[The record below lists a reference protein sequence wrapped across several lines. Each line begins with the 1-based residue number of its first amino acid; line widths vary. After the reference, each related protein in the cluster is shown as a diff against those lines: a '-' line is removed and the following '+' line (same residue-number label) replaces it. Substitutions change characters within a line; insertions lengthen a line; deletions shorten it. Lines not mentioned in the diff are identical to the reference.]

1 MKNTR
6 LAWMLALL
14 LLGTSCRTDDSDSAT
29 PPETVRPFTLEEA
42 LAACGQARSQ
52 TRAADDEGVLAP
64 GETDIFWET
73 AAYSQNEYGASYD
86 VEIFVDRC
94 YRTVWTLPDGRSLG
108 DLILP
113 RLVVVKAAEI
123 YERTTT
129 AYLAY
134 YIPDP
139 DESRSPVDDPAAGL
153 LNSLPKP
160 GFSGRILYT
169 SLAGFPVAA
178 AKYGDGEL
186 LDHAFLFEE
195 TDSLSILRS
204 IEHYNRLV
212 ADIRVS
218 PVRENGYEET
228 RSNPND
234 GTTEETTAETTDKMK
249 DGGEVG
255 EVVVVAFPKRPKL
268 DITPD
273 IDWKNFRPT
282 DPVGLVPPGR
292 PGAGPG
298 GNSGRDNSDSDDS
311 NKDGYSKNPNIR
323 VYDDVTQELL
333 DELYDDCMGQT
344 LLKSI
349 KNVSIYIDDIPQ
361 ADLDKYS
368 QHDIDLTKY
377 LGNNCAVPFY
387 KDNSLESVKIFFAD
401 GGANGRKRGY
411 VLMEELIHA
420 YQRQA
425 LSRDDYNNQ
434 KLNNEIEAKLGWF
447 LYLNRENEGL
457 NRVEDNYDGQLGTGG
472 TKIFR
477 DLSWYIQYPEDS
489 LFQKLYQQAI
499 ESLREIETYSNNY
512 PESVSARHFELLL
525 ELMKNCLLL

>member
-42 LAACGQARSQ
+42 FATCEQARSQ

-178 AKYGDGEL
+178 AKYRDGEL

-228 RSNPND
+228 RTVDSED
-234 GTTEETTAETTDKMK
+234 GLPK
-249 DGGEVG
+249 DGSTIISPIEVIVSNDEG
-255 EVVVVAFPKRPKL
+255 DTAPE
-268 DITPD
+268 ITIPIIPD
-273 IDWKNFRPT
+273 IDWKNFRPV

-298 GNSGRDNSDSDDS
+298 GNSGKDNSDS

-361 ADLDKYS
+361 ADLDRYS
-368 QHDIDLTKY
+368 SDKLDQY
-377 LGNNCAVPFY
+377 LGKNGALPIYNNGT
-387 KDNSLESVKIFFAD
+387 LETVKIFFAD

-434 KLNNEIEAKLGWF
+434 KLNNEIEAKVGWV
-447 LYLNRENEGL
+447 LYQERKYSMEHTET
-457 NRVEDNYDGQLGTGG
+457 NYDRQLGKGG
-472 TKIFR
+472 IRIFQA
-477 DLSWYIQYPEDS
+477 LSGLRQTPSDP
-489 LFQKLYQQAI
+489 LFSQLYMRAI
-499 ESLREIETYSNNY
+499 KSLRTIGSYSNIEKY
-512 PESVSARHFELLL
+512 PESESARDFDLLL
-525 ELMKNCLLL
+525 DLMKNCLQL

>member
-1 MKNTR
+1 MKYSR

-42 LAACGQARSQ
+42 FATCEQARSQ

-113 RLVVVKAAEI
+113 RLVIVKAAEI

-218 PVRENGYEET
+218 PVRENGYDET

-234 GTTEETTAETTDKMK
+234 GTTEETTDEMIN
-249 DGGEVG
+249 GEEIG
-255 EVVVVAFPKRPKL
+255 EVVVVASPKRPKL

-298 GNSGRDNSDSDDS
+298 GNSGKDNSDSDDS

-361 ADLDKYS
+361 ADLDQYH

-377 LGNNCAVPFY
+377 LGNNCTVPFY

-401 GGANGRKRGY
+401 GGAKGRKRGY

-420 YQRQA
+420 YQHQA

-434 KLNNEIEAKLGWF
+434 RLNNEIEAKVGWF
-447 LYLNRENEGL
+447 LYQDRRYEGICHTQ
-457 NRVEDNYDGQLGTGG
+457 VDYDRQLGTGG
-472 TKIFR
+472 TPIFQI
-477 DLSWYIQYPEDS
+477 LSIYVKYPEEIPS
-489 LFQKLYQQAI
+489 RLYEQAI
-499 ESLREIETYSNNY
+499 QALRTIETYSSEKY
-512 PESVSARHFELLL
+512 PESEKARNFDLLL
-525 ELMKNCLLL
+525 DLMKNCLQL

>member
-6 LAWMLALL
+6 LPWMLALL
-14 LLGTSCRTDDSDSAT
+14 LFGSSCRTDDSDLPS
-29 PPETVRPFTLEEA
+29 PPETPRRFPLEEA
-42 LAACGQARSQ
+42 RATCERPRPL
-52 TRAADDEGVLAP
+52 TRATDEGVLYP

-73 AAYSQNEYGASYD
+73 AAYSQNPYCASYD

-94 YRTVWTLPDGRSLG
+94 YQTVWTLPDGRRIG

-139 DESRSPVDDPAAGL
+139 DEARSPIDDPAAGL
-153 LNSLPKP
+153 LNSLPKT

-169 SLAGFPVAA
+169 SLSGYPVAA

-186 LDHAFLFEE
+186 VDHAFLFER
-195 TDSLSILRS
+195 TDTLSILQA
-204 IEHYNRLV
+204 IERYNRLV

-218 PVRENGYEET
+218 RIRESGYEET

-234 GTTEETTAETTDKMK
+234 GLINGDEIEDI
-249 DGGEVG
+249 
-255 EVVVVAFPKRPKL
+255 VVVAPKRPKF
-268 DITPD
+268 DIIPD

-282 DPVGLVPPGR
+282 NPIDLVPPGR

-298 GNSGRDNSDSDDS
+298 GNSGRDNTDNDNS

-323 VYDDVTQELL
+323 VYDDITQELL

-361 ADLDKYS
+361 ADLDQYR
-368 QHDIDLTKY
+368 QHDIDLTKH
-377 LGNNCAVPFY
+377 LGKNRSVALY
-387 KDNSLESVKIFFAD
+387 TDNSLESVKIFFAD
-401 GGANGRKRGY
+401 GRANGEKRGY

-425 LSRDDYNNQ
+425 LSRDDFNNQ
-434 KLNNEIEAKLGWF
+434 KLNNEVEAKLGWF
-447 LYLNRENEGL
+447 LYLNRKNEGIDQ
-457 NRVEDNYDGQLGTGG
+457 VEDNYDSQLGTGG
-472 TKIFR
+472 TRVFSS
-477 DLSWYIQYPEDS
+477 LSRHYQHPEQS
-489 LFQKLYQQAI
+489 SFLQLYEEATRA
-499 ESLREIETYSNNY
+499 LRTIKAYSNIKNY
-512 PESVSARHFELLL
+512 PESESARNFELLL
-525 ELMKNCLLL
+525 ELMKNCLQL

>member
-42 LAACGQARSQ
+42 LAACEQSRSQ

-234 GTTEETTAETTDKMK
+234 GTTEETTAETTDKIK

-255 EVVVVAFPKRPKL
+255 EVVVVASPKRPKL

-344 LLKSI
+344 LLNSI

-361 ADLDKYS
+361 ADLDRYS
-368 QHDIDLTKY
+368 SDKLDQY
-377 LGNNCAVPFY
+377 LGKNGALPIYNNGT
-387 KDNSLESVKIFFAD
+387 LETVKIFFAD

-434 KLNNEIEAKLGWF
+434 KLNNEIEAKVGWV
-447 LYLNRENEGL
+447 LYQERKYSMEHTET
-457 NRVEDNYDGQLGTGG
+457 NYDRQLGKGG
-472 TKIFR
+472 IRIFQA
-477 DLSWYIQYPEDS
+477 LSGLRQTPSDP
-489 LFQKLYQQAI
+489 LFSQLYMRAI
-499 ESLREIETYSNNY
+499 KSLRTIGSYSNIEKY
-512 PESVSARHFELLL
+512 PESESARDFDLLL
-525 ELMKNCLLL
+525 DLMKNCLQL

>member
-1 MKNTR
+1 MRNTR

-42 LAACGQARSQ
+42 FATCEQARSQ

-228 RSNPND
+228 RTVDSED
-234 GTTEETTAETTDKMK
+234 GLPK
-249 DGGEVG
+249 DGSTIISPIEVIVSNDEG
-255 EVVVVAFPKRPKL
+255 DTAPE
-268 DITPD
+268 ITIPIIPD
-273 IDWKNFRPT
+273 IDWKNFRPV

-298 GNSGRDNSDSDDS
+298 GNSGKDNSDS

-344 LLKSI
+344 LLKSFNHPVI
-349 KNVSIYIDDIPQ
+349 IQIEDNPQ
-361 ADLDKYS
+361 YNE
-368 QHDIDLTKY
+368 T
-377 LGNNCAVPFY
+377 NPFY
-387 KDNSLESVKIFFAD
+387 INNELAHTTIHFGD
-401 GGANGRKRGY
+401 GGPKGEKRRY

-420 YQRQA
+420 YQYQRIP
-425 LSRDDYNNQ
+425 LDDFRAQ
-434 KLNNEIEAKLGWF
+434 KLNKEIESKLGWF
-447 LYLNRENEGL
+447 LFEEKNSVDSNMFFER
-457 NRVEDNYDGQLGTGG
+457 DFDSQLGRNG
-472 TKIFR
+472 TASFHVLAASYNSDNKFLYDYAYNEAIF
-477 DLSWYIQYPEDS
+477 
-489 LFQKLYQQAI
+489 
-499 ESLREIETYSNNY
+499 SLRTIAAYRNYS
-512 PESVSARHFELLL
+512 ESQDARNFNLLL
-525 ELMKNCLLL
+525 ELLKNCLDS

>member
-1 MKNTR
+1 MRNTR

-42 LAACGQARSQ
+42 LAACEQARSQ

-268 DITPD
+268 DIIPD

-298 GNSGRDNSDSDDS
+298 GNSGKDNSDS

-344 LLKSI
+344 LLNSI
-349 KNVSIYIDDIPQ
+349 DHRVCIKIEDNP
-361 ADLDKYS
+361 KYNE
-368 QHDIDLTKY
+368 TE
-377 LGNNCAVPFY
+377 PFY
-387 KDNSLESVKIFFAD
+387 INDKLALTTIHFGD
-401 GGANGRKRGY
+401 GGPKGEKRRY

-420 YQRQA
+420 YQYQRIP
-425 LSRDDYNNQ
+425 LDDFRAQ
-434 KLNNEIEAKLGWF
+434 KLNKEIESKLGWF
-447 LYLNRENEGL
+447 LFEKKNSVDSNMFFER
-457 NRVEDNYDGQLGTGG
+457 DFDSQLGRNG
-472 TKIFR
+472 TASFHVLAASYNSDNKFLYDYAYNEAIF
-477 DLSWYIQYPEDS
+477 
-489 LFQKLYQQAI
+489 
-499 ESLREIETYSNNY
+499 SLRTIAAYRNYS
-512 PESVSARHFELLL
+512 ESQDARNFNLLL
-525 ELMKNCLLL
+525 ELLKNCLDS

>member
-1 MKNTR
+1 MKNSR

-29 PPETVRPFTLEEA
+29 PPETVRRFSLEEA
-42 LAACGQARSQ
+42 LAACEQARSQ
-52 TRAADDEGVLAP
+52 TRAANDEGVLAP

-94 YRTVWTLPDGRSLG
+94 YQTVRTLPDGRSLG

-195 TDSLSILRS
+195 TDSFSILRS

-228 RSNPND
+228 RTVNSED
-234 GTTEETTAETTDKMK
+234 GLPK
-249 DGGEVG
+249 DGSTIISPVEVIVSNDEG
-255 EVVVVAFPKRPKL
+255 DTAPE
-268 DITPD
+268 ITIPIIPD

-282 DPVGLVPPGR
+282 NPVGLVPPGR

-311 NKDGYSKNPNIR
+311 NRDGYSKNPNIR

-349 KNVSIYIDDIPQ
+349 NHNISIYIDNIPQ
-361 ADLDKYS
+361 ADLDRYS
-368 QHDIDLTKY
+368 SNNLDQY
-377 LGNNCAVPFY
+377 LGKNGALPIYNNGT
-387 KDNSLESVKIFFAD
+387 LETIKIFFAD
-401 GGANGRKRGY
+401 GGAKGRKRGY

-425 LSRDDYNNQ
+425 LSRNDYNNQ
-434 KLNNEIEAKLGWF
+434 KLNNEIEAKVGWF
-447 LYLNRENEGL
+447 LYLNRKNEGID
-457 NRVEDNYDGQLGTGG
+457 RVEDNYDSQLGTGG
-472 TKIFR
+472 TRVFSS
-477 DLSWYIQYPEDS
+477 LSRHYQHPEQS
-489 LFQKLYQQAI
+489 SFLQLYEEATRA
-499 ESLREIETYSNNY
+499 LRTIKAYSNTKNY
-512 PESVSARHFELLL
+512 PESESARNFELLL
-525 ELMKNCLLL
+525 ELMKNCLQL

>member
-6 LAWMLALL
+6 LPWMLALL
-14 LLGTSCRTDDSDSAT
+14 LFGSSCRTDDSDLPS
-29 PPETVRPFTLEEA
+29 PPETPRRFPLEEA
-42 LAACGQARSQ
+42 RATCEQPRPL
-52 TRAADDEGVLAP
+52 TRATDEGVLYP

-73 AAYSQNEYGASYD
+73 AAYSQNPYCASYD

-94 YRTVWTLPDGRSLG
+94 YQTVWTLPDGRRIG

-139 DESRSPVDDPAAGL
+139 DEARSPIDDPAAGL
-153 LNSLPKP
+153 LNSLPKT

-169 SLAGFPVAA
+169 SLSGYPVAA

-186 LDHAFLFEE
+186 VDHAFLFER
-195 TDSLSILRS
+195 TDTLSILQA
-204 IEHYNRLV
+204 IERYNRLV

-218 PVRENGYEET
+218 RIRESGYEET

-234 GTTEETTAETTDKMK
+234 GLINGDEIEDI
-249 DGGEVG
+249 
-255 EVVVVAFPKRPKL
+255 VVVAPKRPKF
-268 DITPD
+268 DIIPD

-282 DPVGLVPPGR
+282 NPIDLVPPGR

-298 GNSGRDNSDSDDS
+298 GNPGSDNTDNDNS

-323 VYDDVTQELL
+323 VYDDITQELL

-349 KNVSIYIDDIPQ
+349 DHNVIIKIEDDPKYNNTAPFYIDNKLVQTTI
-361 ADLDKYS
+361 
-368 QHDIDLTKY
+368 HF
-377 LGNNCAVPFY
+377 G
-387 KDNSLESVKIFFAD
+387 D
-401 GGANGRKRGY
+401 GGSKGEKRRY

-420 YQRQA
+420 YQYQRIP
-425 LSRDDYNNQ
+425 LDDIRTR
-434 KLNNEIEAKLGWF
+434 KLNNEIESKLGWF
-447 LYLNRENEGL
+447 LFEKKNSVDSDIFFEK
-457 NRVEDNYDGQLGTGG
+457 DFDSQLGKNG
-472 TKIFR
+472 TASFHLLAASYNSDNKFLYDYAYNEAIF
-477 DLSWYIQYPEDS
+477 
-489 LFQKLYQQAI
+489 
-499 ESLREIETYSNNY
+499 SLRTIAAYRNYS
-512 PESVSARHFELLL
+512 ESQDARNFNLLL
-525 ELMKNCLLL
+525 ELLKNCLGS

>member
-218 PVRENGYEET
+218 PVRENGYEDT

-234 GTTEETTAETTDKMK
+234 GTT
-249 DGGEVG
+249 DGGEIE
-255 EVVVVAFPKRPKL
+255 EVVVVAPPKRPKL

-298 GNSGRDNSDSDDS
+298 GNSGRDNSDGDDS
-311 NKDGYSKNPNIR
+311 NKDSYSNNPNIK
-323 VYDDVTQELL
+323 VYDDITQELL

-349 KNVSIYIDDIPQ
+349 DHNVSIYIDNIPQ
-361 ADLDKYS
+361 ADLDKYH
-368 QHDIDLTKY
+368 QHDIDLTIH
-377 LGNNCAVPFY
+377 LGKNRSVALY
-387 KDNSLESVKIFFAD
+387 TDNRLESVKIFFAD

-411 VLMEELIHA
+411 ILMEELIHA
-420 YQRQA
+420 YQSQA

-434 KLNNEIEAKLGWF
+434 RLNNEIEAKVGWF
-447 LYLNRENEGL
+447 LYQDRRYEGICHTQ
-457 NRVEDNYDGQLGTGG
+457 VNYDRQLGTGG
-472 TKIFR
+472 TPIFQI
-477 DLSWYIQYPEDS
+477 LSIYVKYPEEIPS
-489 LFQKLYQQAI
+489 RLYEQAI
-499 ESLREIETYSNNY
+499 QALRTIETYSSEKY
-512 PESVSARHFELLL
+512 PESEKARNFDLLL
-525 ELMKNCLLL
+525 DLMKNCLQL

>member
-6 LAWMLALL
+6 LPWMLALL
-14 LLGTSCRTDDSDSAT
+14 LFGSSCRTDDSDLPS
-29 PPETVRPFTLEEA
+29 PPETPRRFPLEEA
-42 LAACGQARSQ
+42 RATCERPRPL
-52 TRAADDEGVLAP
+52 TRATDEGVLYP

-73 AAYSQNEYGASYD
+73 AAYSQNPYCASYD

-94 YRTVWTLPDGRSLG
+94 YQTVWTLPDGRRIG

-139 DESRSPVDDPAAGL
+139 DEARSPIDDPAAGL
-153 LNSLPKP
+153 LNSLPKT

-169 SLAGFPVAA
+169 SLSGYPVAA

-186 LDHAFLFEE
+186 VDHAFLFER
-195 TDSLSILRS
+195 TDTLSILQA
-204 IEHYNRLV
+204 IERYNRLV

-218 PVRENGYEET
+218 RIRESGYEET

-234 GTTEETTAETTDKMK
+234 GLINGDEIEDI
-249 DGGEVG
+249 
-255 EVVVVAFPKRPKL
+255 VVVAPKRPKF
-268 DITPD
+268 DIIPD

-282 DPVGLVPPGR
+282 NPIDLVPPGR

-298 GNSGRDNSDSDDS
+298 GNPGSDNTDNDNS

-323 VYDDVTQELL
+323 VYDDITQELL

-361 ADLDKYS
+361 ADLDRYS
-368 QHDIDLTKY
+368 SNNLDQY
-377 LGNNCAVPFY
+377 LGKNGALPIYNNGT
-387 KDNSLESVKIFFAD
+387 LETIKIFFAD
-401 GGANGRKRGY
+401 GGANGKKRDY

-425 LSRDDYNNQ
+425 LSRNDYNNQ
-434 KLNNEIEAKLGWF
+434 KLNNEIEAKVGWF
-447 LYLNRENEGL
+447 LYLNRKNEGID
-457 NRVEDNYDGQLGTGG
+457 RVEDNYDGQLGTGG
-472 TKIFR
+472 TPIFQI
-477 DLSWYIQYPEDS
+477 LSIYVKYPEEIPS
-489 LFQKLYQQAI
+489 RLYEQAI
-499 ESLREIETYSNNY
+499 QALRTIETYSSEKY
-512 PESVSARHFELLL
+512 PESEKARNFDLLL
-525 ELMKNCLLL
+525 DLMKNCLQL